1 MSVTVENITALQSQ
15 VAALTTT
22 VGTNSAGAD
31 EMWHL
36 IAGALVFFMQAGF
49 AMLEAGSVSHKNA
62 INILFKN
69 LMDACIAAISFWAL
83 GYGFAY
89 GNTAGSFIGGS
100 LFFLQDAQFTAQAD
114 TSSLNFHTWF
124 FQFAFAATAATIVSG
139 SVAERCKLDA
149 YFIFSMVITT
159 FIYPV
164 VVCWGWGD
172 GWLSPFKSDHSAY
185 ILGGTASNNMIDFA
199 GSGIVHMVG
208 GFSGLMAAILLGA
221 RKGRFVG
228 GKTVDMPGH
237 NMPLAALGTIILW
250 VGWYGFNAG
259 STLAVSG
266 GAAKLASK
274 VAATTTL
281 SAAAAGLT
289 ATFVNKGLTGTYDIG
304 MCCNGILAGLV
315 AITAPCA
322 VVEPIWAVVIGIIGG
337 LVYIASSMGLKYFE
351 IDDPLDASPIHGFC
365 GAWGVLAAGIFG
377 TDENAKIAGYAASA
391 AGLKPL
397 GSGQQFG
404 VQVIGV
410 IAIAAWTIVM
420 SGILF
425 KVIDLTIGLRVA
437 EDEEDGGLDASEH
450 GAAAYIMEFPGSG
463 DAAPEAAEVAPK
475 AAEEQA

>member
-1 MSVTVENITALQSQ
+1 MSVSVANITALQ
-15 VAALTTT
+15 AELATLTAT
-22 VGTNSAGAD
+22 VGTNTAGAD
-31 EMWHL
+31 EMWHI

-49 AMLEAGSVSHKNA
+49 AMLEAGSVSSKNT

-100 LFFLQDAQFTAQAD
+100 LFFLQDPQFTAQAD

-149 YFIFSMVITT
+149 YFIFSCVITT

-172 GWLSPFKSDHSAY
+172 GWLSPFKSDTAAY
-185 ILGGTASNNMIDFA
+185 ILGGTKSNNMIDFA

-237 NMPLAALGTIILW
+237 NMPLAVLGVIILW

-274 VAATTTL
+274 VATTTTL
-281 SAAAAGLT
+281 AAASSGLT
-289 ATFVNKGLTGTYDIG
+289 AVFVNKFMTGKYDIG
-304 MCCNGILAGLV
+304 ICGNGILAGLV
-315 AITAPCA
+315 TITAPCA
-322 VVEPIWAVVIGIIGG
+322 VVEPVWAIVAGIIGG
-337 LVYIASSMGLKYFE
+337 LVYLGSSFGLKYLE
-351 IDDPLDASPIHGFC
+351 IDDPLDAAPIHGFC

-391 AGLKPL
+391 AGEKPL
-397 GSGQQFG
+397 GSGQQFA
-404 VQVIGV
+404 VQLIGV
-410 IAIAAWTIVM
+410 IAIMAWTCIM
-420 SGILF
+420 SGLLF
-425 KVIDLTIGLRVA
+425 KVIDLTIGLRVDDA
-437 EDEEDGGLDASEH
+437 EEDGGLDASEH
-450 GAAAYIMEFPGSG
+450 GAAAYVMGGPATAES
-463 DAAPEAAEVAPK
+463 APAEVSPK
-475 AAEEQA
+475 AGEEQA